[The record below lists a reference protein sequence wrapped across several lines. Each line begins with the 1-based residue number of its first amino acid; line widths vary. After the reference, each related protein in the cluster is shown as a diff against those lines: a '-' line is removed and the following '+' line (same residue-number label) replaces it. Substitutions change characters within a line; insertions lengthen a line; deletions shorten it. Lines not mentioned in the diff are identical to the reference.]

1 MLISVDACGNGTLG
15 AAARERARV
24 RQHLAGAERAARR
37 RGGRLEPLAALC
49 RALLLEELGRYRRGG
64 RFPRNPGHARPL
76 PQFIDAHGTRCAVA
90 HLMDISG
97 QGALVRQIARTEN
110 DATVHALAR
119 LPEVRAWL
127 AAAGLSVD
135 EAARIQ
141 PSYCYYV
148 EADACFC
155 NLEREVGEPD
165 PTGLAVGTVIALDA
179 QTLRIRVDRIGGT
192 LPGLAV
198 GDEREMT
205 RRLNP
210 DDGGESYAVGSQ
222 LLVGYHDSASASG
235 LDAGAGPV
243 LARVHSQLRI
253 EGGSVTCDYNAVTA
267 VRPVSVDTAFEAL
280 LAMGSE
286 CVDVL
291 ASDDS
296 GWNQR
301 TCDNPGIVPDPGAS
315 GSGASESGCGI
326 PSAGSGGLD
335 ADGLTSAAL
344 LVALFIYRRQRG

>member
-1 MLISVDACGNGTLG
+1 
-15 AAARERARV
+15 
-24 RQHLAGAERAARR
+24 
-37 RGGRLEPLAALC
+37 
-49 RALLLEELGRYRRGG
+49 
-64 RFPRNPGHARPL
+64 
-76 PQFIDAHGTRCAVA
+76 
-90 HLMDISG
+90 MDISG

-119 LPEVRAWL
+119 RPEVRAWL
-127 AAAGLSVD
+127 AAAGLSLD

-155 NLEREVGEPD
+155 SRERELGEPD
-165 PTGLAVGTVIALDA
+165 PTGFAVATVIALDA
-179 QTLRIRVDRIGGT
+179 QTMRIRVDRIGGV

-198 GDEREMT
+198 GDEREMA
-205 RRLNP
+205 R
-210 DDGGESYAVGSQ
+210 ESNAVGSQ
-222 LLVGYHDSASASG
+222 LLVGYDYSASPSG
-235 LDAGAGPV
+235 VDAGGGPV
-243 LARVHSQLRI
+243 LARVNSRLRI
-253 EGGSVTCDYNAVTA
+253 EAGSVECDFNAVTA
-267 VRPVSVDTAFEAL
+267 VRPVSVDTAFDAL

-301 TCDNPGIVPDPGAS
+301 TCDNPGLVPDSGAS
-315 GSGASESGCGI
+315 GSAGCGI
-326 PSAGSGGLD
+326 PSSSSGGLA

-344 LVALFIYRRQRG
+344 LVALLIYRRQRG

>member
-1 MLISVDACGNGTLG
+1 MVISVDVNGNGTLG
-15 AAARERARV
+15 AAAQERARV
-24 RQHLAGAERAARR
+24 REHLAGAERAARR

-49 RALLLEELGRYRRGG
+49 RALLLEELGRYRRRG

-119 LPEVRAWL
+119 CHRVRAWL
-127 AAAGLSVD
+127 AAAGLSLD

-141 PSYCYYV
+141 PAYCYYT

-155 NLEREVGEPD
+155 SRERVGDEPD
-165 PTGLAVGTVIALDA
+165 PTGFAVGTVIALDA
-179 QTLRIRVDRIGGT
+179 QTMRIRVDRIGGT

-198 GDEREMT
+198 GDEREMA
-205 RRLNP
+205 R
-210 DDGGESYAVGSQ
+210 ESNMVGSQ
-222 LLVGYHDSASASG
+222 LLVGYDGSASASG
-235 LDAGAGPV
+235 VDAGGGPV
-243 LARVHSQLRI
+243 LARVNWRLRM
-253 EGGSVTCDYNAVTA
+253 EGGSVKCDFNAVTA
-267 VRPVSVDTAFEAL
+267 VRPVSVDTAFDAL

-296 GWNQR
+296 GWNQT
-301 TCDNPGIVPDPGAS
+301 TCDDS
-315 GSGASESGCGI
+315 GYDASESGCGI
-326 PSAGSGGLD
+326 PSSDSGGLD
-335 ADGLTSAAL
+335 AGGLTSAAL
-344 LVALFIYRRQRG
+344 LVALLIHRRQRG